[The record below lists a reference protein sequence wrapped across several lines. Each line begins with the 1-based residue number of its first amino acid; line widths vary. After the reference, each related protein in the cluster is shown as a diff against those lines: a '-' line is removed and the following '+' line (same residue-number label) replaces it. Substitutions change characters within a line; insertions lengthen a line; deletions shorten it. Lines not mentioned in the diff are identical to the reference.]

1 MTTQKI
7 QIHLNKPQ
15 LRSGLIFAPEEFAVL
30 ARGTGKTK
38 GIIAPKSAQY
48 LDMMPRC
55 VGVFVGAT
63 FQQILTRTLPPVV
76 AGWERMGYKHGVH
89 FLIGQKPPARWKEM
103 WNWQGPY
110 HLPFNYEYFL
120 SWWNGAGIQL
130 ISQDRAGSSNGV
142 SIDFIMG
149 DEAKLLNEQRLK
161 EELFPANRGIYRD
174 LVGNPHHHGKT
185 FTTDMPVG
193 TAGRWILNKR
203 EEMDPVRLRGIV
215 SLLIRQY
222 EINQLLAQTRNQTL
236 LKKYGLQLAEIDK
249 ALNVLRKNFIYYHEA
264 SALDNLDALGIDY
277 IKEELR
283 SLSRFEF
290 LTSILNRRPYK
301 LEDGFYPTLDEEK
314 HGYFAY
320 DYHHFSE
327 AGYNFELLS
336 QFDDCRKDNDLV
348 KGSALH
354 IAMDFNR
361 RIWPLLVGQPHKI
374 QTNLSELRVLKGFH
388 SLYPDSLP
396 QVLDQFVNYY
406 RYHKRKVVYFWY
418 DHTALGETRE
428 SIRNDVV
435 SGLQERGWV
444 VIERYIGKAADH
456 VIKYKN
462 MYNMLAENDTYP
474 WKVRINRDNC
484 KYLFLSMYQAQA
496 VETDKGFKK
505 NKQTERDPKFPAEE
519 STHYS
524 DGFDTLVYGVCQS
537 GLEYEE
543 EANEPIRD
551 SIEFRN

>member
-1 MTTQKI
+1 MSQKH

-15 LRSGLIFAPEEFAVL
+15 LRSALIMAPEEFAVL

-76 AGWERMGYKHGVH
+76 AGWERMGYKNGIHY
-89 FLIGQKPPARWKEM
+89 LIGQKPPARWKQM
-103 WNWQGPY
+103 WNWDGPY
-110 HLPFNYEYFL
+110 HLPFNYEYFI

-149 DEAKLLNEQRLK
+149 DEAKLLNEKRLK
-161 EELFPANRGIYRD
+161 EELFPANRGLYRD
-174 LVGNPHHHGKT
+174 LIDNPHHHGKT

-203 EEMDPVRLRGIV
+203 EEMDPVRLQGII
-215 SLLIRQY
+215 SLLIRKN
-222 EINQLLAQTRNQTL
+222 EINQHLSQTKNQQTIQ
-236 LKKYGLQLAEIDK
+236 KYGRALMEIDK
-249 ALNVLRKNFIYYHEA
+249 GLNLLRKNFIYYHEA

-290 LTSILNRRPYK
+290 LTSILNKRPYK
-301 LEDGFYPTLDEEK
+301 LEDGFYPMLDEEK

-320 DYHHFSE
+320 DYHHFAQ
-327 AGYNFELLS
+327 AGYDFELLS
-336 QFDDCRKDNDLV
+336 KFDDCRKDGDLV

-361 RIWPLLVGQPHKI
+361 RIWPLVVAQPHQI
-374 QTNLSELRVLKGFH
+374 NSEESELRVVKCFH
-388 SLYPDSLP
+388 ALFPHGLSH
-396 QVLDQFVNYY
+396 VLDQFNDYY
-406 RYHKRKVVYFWY
+406 KYHKRKVIYFWY
-418 DHTALGETRE
+418 DHTALGETRDT
-428 SIRNDVV
+428 IRHDIVT
-435 SGLQERGWV
+435 GLRDRGWI

-456 VIKYKN
+456 ILKYKN
-462 MYNMLAENDTYP
+462 IYNILAENGTFP
-474 WKVRINRDNC
+474 WYVRINRDNC
-484 KYLFLSMYQAQA
+484 KYLLLSMYQAQA
-496 VETDKGFKK
+496 IESDKGFKK

-519 STHYS
+519 STHFS
-524 DGFDTLVYGVCQS
+524 DAVDTLFYGIIQS
-537 GLEYEE
+537 GLPFDEQ
-543 EANEPIRD
+543 ADEPIRE
-551 SIEFRN
+551 SIEFR

>member
-1 MTTQKI
+1 MTTQKHR
-7 QIHLNKPQ
+7 IHLNKPQ
-15 LRSGLIFAPEEFAVL
+15 LRSALINAPEEFAVL

-76 AGWERMGYKHGVH
+76 AGWERMGYKHGIH
-89 FLIGQKPPARWKEM
+89 FLIGQKPNPRWKEM

-110 HLPFNYEYFL
+110 HMPFNYEYFI

-149 DEAKLLNEQRLK
+149 DEAKLLNEKRLK

-203 EEMDPVRLRGIV
+203 EEMDPVRLQGIIT
-215 SLLIRQY
+215 LLIRKH
-222 EINQLLAQTRNQTL
+222 EINAKLSQTRDQSL
-236 LKKYGLQLAEIDK
+236 LHKYGKVLLEIDK

-290 LTSILNRRPYK
+290 LTAILNKRPYK
-301 LEDGFYPTLDEEK
+301 LEDGFYPMLDEEK

-320 DYHHFSE
+320 DYRHFSQ
-327 AGYNFELLS
+327 AGYDFELLS
-336 QFDDCRKDNDLV
+336 KFDDCRKDNDV
-348 KGSALH
+348 DKGSALH
-354 IAMDFNR
+354 IALDFNR
-361 RIWPLLVGQPHKI
+361 RIWPLVVGQPHRI
-374 QTNLSELRVLKGFH
+374 TAELYELRVLKGFH
-388 SLYPDSLP
+388 SLFPESLP
-396 QVLDQFVNYY
+396 HVLDQFAEYY
-406 RYHKRKVVYFWY
+406 KYHPKKVVYFWY
-418 DHTALGETRE
+418 DHTALGETRQQ
-428 SIRNDVV
+428 IRQDIVD
-435 SGLQERGWV
+435 GLRARGWTV
-444 VIERYIGKAADH
+444 VERYIGKAEDH
-456 VIKYKN
+456 VLKYKN
-462 MYNMLAENDTYP
+462 IYNYLAENGTHP
-474 WKVRINRDNC
+474 WQVRFNRDNC
-484 KYLFLSMYQAQA
+484 KYLLLSMYQAQA
-496 VETDKGFKK
+496 VETEGGFKK

-524 DGFDTLVYGVCQS
+524 DAFDTLLFGVCRS
-537 GLEYEE
+537 GLGYDDGDEDL
-543 EANEPIRD
+543 RD
-551 SIEFRN
+551 SIELRN